1 MSLATGAVSVMLPV
15 EDVDRARKF
24 YEEKVGLQFKG
35 LDEFEGSAMF
45 SLEGGTTL
53 VLLPRPGGTRN
64 ESTAMSWAVE
74 DVEQEVKELET
85 QGVTFEDYDLPRAQD
100 RRPHRLD
107 GRLQVGLVQ
116 GPGRQRALRAHP
128 DARECGLSSG
138 AQRTSWISRFGQSC
152 RPAAACRRIRP

>member
-24 YEEKVGLQFKG
+24 YEEKVGLQYRG

-64 ESTAMSWAVE
+64 ESTAMSFAVE
-74 DVEQEVKELET
+74 DVEQQVKELET
-85 QGVTFEDYDLPRAQD
+85 QGVAFEDYDLPQLKTVDHIASMGD
-100 RRPHRLD
+100 FKSAWFKDPD
-107 GRLQVGLVQ
+107 GNVLCVHT
-116 GPGRQRALRAHP
+116 PMP
-128 DARECGLSSG
+128 
-138 AQRTSWISRFGQSC
+138 
-152 RPAAACRRIRP
+152 